1 MTSIVRIFSPVI
13 SIISA
18 YRAPPPG
25 ATTIPGVPFRNIG
38 VANRVRAAKARAPLA
53 TAVDPRAST
62 GLRSGAADAST
73 RIRTSGSRSATIA
86 SMPRCSWSAAD
97 DGRDLFEGHVKHVV
111 QHERNPFSR
120 GELLQHNQQCEA
132 DRVGDQFR
140 LFEIHHLLCS
150 HLSVRERL
158 KGLLARFSSTQHIEA
173 DPRDDSGQPPAEI
186 IDTMNSRAAEAQPC
200 FLDCVLRLR
209 R

>member
-25 ATTIPGVPFRNIG
+25 ATTIPGFPFRNIG

-86 SMPRCSWSAAD
+86 SMLPVRTALRNSTTTRRLVLNSAA
-97 DGRDLFEGHVKHVV
+97 GTTGWLRT
-111 QHERNPFSR
+111 RR
-120 GELLQHNQQCEA
+120 RA
-132 DRVGDQFR
+132 R
-140 LFEIHHLLCS
+140 LASCLAVSGVRPTTGAISSKGTSNTSCS
-150 HLSVRERL
+150 TNATRSAGVS
-158 KGLLARFSSTQHIEA
+158 FSSTTNNARPTESA
-173 DPRDDSGQPPAEI
+173 TSSA
-186 IDTMNSRAAEAQPC
+186 C
-200 FLDCVLRLR
+200 
-209 R
+209 